1 MGTSRCFS
9 RGCFQFLG
17 ERKPGLEPEVKV
29 GRGMEVEAE
38 RGKRTFEVVVWP
50 RVWSWKVCWATRGA
64 TGSYGCEFEQRRHS
78 CAFLQPCWL
87 PGCLWKLAGS
97 WP

>member
-1 MGTSRCFS
+1 MFRGGAAQLSAVEGWRRAGRYLMGTSRCFS

-38 RGKRTFEVVVWP
+38 RGKRTFEVVVAQSMELEGVLGNSGGHW
-50 RVWSWKVCWATRGA
+50 V
-64 TGSYGCEFEQRRHS
+64 
-78 CAFLQPCWL
+78 LWL
-87 PGCLWKLAGS
+87 
-97 WP
+97 